1 MPAHDV
7 TVQTSD
13 AQLEGQLAMFS
24 GATAVVAFAH
34 GSGSS
39 RHSPRNKAVADELNR
54 SGIATLL
61 FDLLTPQEESVDN
74 VTAQQR
80 FDIDLLTARLT
91 GAVDWLADN
100 KDTEETPIGLFGAS
114 TGAAAAL
121 RTAAERPDVVQAVV
135 SRGGRPDLAGTT
147 ALQEVHAPTLLIVG
161 ERDTAVLGMNEEAA
175 DRLEG
180 PNRIHIVPRATHLFE
195 ETGAMEEVASAA
207 SEWFVKILGKRE
219 R

>member
-54 SGIATLL
+54 SGSATLL
-61 FDLLTPQEESVDN
+61 FDLLTAQEERVDN

-91 GAVDWLADN
+91 GAVHWLADN

-121 RTAAERPDVVQAVV
+121 RTAAERPAVGQAVV
-135 SRGGRPDLAGTT
+135 PRGGRHHLGGAP
-147 ALQEVHAPTLLIVG
+147 ALEVVHAPAMSTVG
-161 ERDTAVLGMNEEAA
+161 QPDCAVLAMNEQAA
-175 DRLEG
+175 ARLRG
-180 PNRIHIVPRATHLFE
+180 PNRIHLLPRPPHLFE
-195 ETGAMEEVASAA
+195 Q
-207 SEWFVKILGKRE
+207 LG
-219 R
+219 